1 MVLCKLNFAWTIK
14 KSAKQPIFAQKQPI
28 FGLQKSRYPIKSGEK
43 DMTLCEKL
51 TQARKAAGLTQADI
65 AARLSVSRQAVS
77 RWESGQS
84 KPSTEKLLALA
95 KIYDVSLDWLCSD
108 TDEPYENRETAELM
122 RVAENEQEANQY
134 DTRKTNRSHTK
145 RVVIASVIVLAALI
159 FACIVIVKARQKAKS
174 IDELPYK
181 TIEPNDSEDETF
193 GFVW

>member
-1 MVLCKLNFAWTIK
+1 MEL
-14 KSAKQPIFAQKQPI
+14 
-28 FGLQKSRYPIKSGEK
+28 Y
-43 DMTLCEKL
+43 EKL
-51 TQARKAAGLTQADI
+51 TQARKAARLTQADV
-65 AARLSVSRQAVS
+65 AARLDVSRQAVS

-145 RVVIASVIVLAALI
+145 RVVIASVIVLADLI

>member
-28 FGLQKSRYPIKSGEK
+28 FGLQKLRYPIRSGEK
-43 DMTLCEKL
+43 YMELYEKL
-51 TQARKAAGLTQADI
+51 TQARKAARLTQADV
-65 AARLSVSRQAVS
+65 AARLDVSRQAVS

>member
-1 MVLCKLNFAWTIK
+1 
-14 KSAKQPIFAQKQPI
+14 
-28 FGLQKSRYPIKSGEK
+28 
-43 DMTLCEKL
+43 MTLCEKL

-181 TIEPNDSEDETF
+181 TIEPNDSENETF